1 MYLHKYD
8 TYICSCLALGQ
19 PPGLPGGAG
28 WCRPVVRRR
37 GKVGQPRSSSATHL
51 PTLQAQ
57 RPDRPHHPRTAPMTS
72 SSSSDSRVHN
82 LEFSVGGLVREVK
95 PSTSKEAT
103 VCWMVNVVRQE
114 GKGEAMTVLAR
125 RCMDRFLASLEEE
138 DSLEAWSC
146 SPLLAASC
154 LLVTSKIFSP
164 NPISA
169 LSLLKYADNAFVMQE
184 LLVSCTSHLVA
195 FLERSWKIPSKAFFP
210 LLSFG
215 KEG

>member
-1 MYLHKYD
+1 
-8 TYICSCLALGQ
+8 
-19 PPGLPGGAG
+19 
-28 WCRPVVRRR
+28 
-37 GKVGQPRSSSATHL
+37 
-51 PTLQAQ
+51 
-57 RPDRPHHPRTAPMTS
+57 MTS
-72 SSSSDSRVHN
+72 SSPDSRVHN

-95 PSTSKEAT
+95 PSASKEAT

-184 LLVSCTSHLVA
+184 LLVSCTSSRCTSGTK
-195 FLERSWKIPSKAFFP
+195 LEIGWQGLFP
-210 LLSFG
+210 TQLWERGPMWTVSGLCEGRRGGTIKEKVEEGVRVRKRRLECRPRELLG
-215 KEG
+215 LCYLLLAWTDK